1 MKFWPKTLLTLS
13 GPLIFVLLQLIGPPQ
28 NMQREAFMVLAS
40 TIWIAIWWITEV
52 IPIPATSLLPI
63 ILFPLTGA
71 LDIQSTA
78 QAYASPIIFLFV
90 GGFIL
95 AIAIEKWNLHK
106 RIALIIVSKVGV
118 SPPRIILGFMLASA
132 GLSMWISNTAT
143 TVMMLPLAVAVISQ
157 FLTENKDRFAKALML
172 SIAYAASIG
181 GIATLIGTPTNLILS
196 GVLEKLYGIEIS
208 FASWFL
214 FALPISI
221 ILFIICWQYLVHV
234 AFPLKNWKFSAGIE
248 EINKELK
255 LLGKV
260 SYEEKWLLAVFFT
273 TAFAWIFRS
282 FLLSGILP
290 GLDDSIIALL
300 AGTILFVIPA
310 KDGESKLMDW
320 ESAVKLPWGIV
331 LLFGG
336 GLSLAVGFQESGLSD
351 WIGNQLYGAG
361 VLPLILLMFI
371 VITLVNFLTEITS
384 NIATASM
391 ILPILGSIALA
402 INVHPFALMIGAT
415 LAASCAFM
423 LPVATPPNAVV
434 FGSGY
439 LKMKDM
445 IRAGFA
451 LNIISIIL
459 ILFFTYLLLS
469 PLWGIDMNAFPEE
482 FKQ

>member
-1 MKFWPKTLLTLS
+1 MILF
-13 GPLIFVLLQLIGPPQ
+13 FIGPP
-28 NMQREAFMVLAS
+28 NGMSSAAFMVLAS
-40 TIWIAIWWITEV
+40 TFWVAIWWITEV
-52 IPIPATSLLPI
+52 VPIPVTSLLPI

-71 LDIQSTA
+71 LDVTTTA
-78 QAYASPIIFLFV
+78 EAYASPIIFLFV

-95 AIAIEKWNLHK
+95 AISIEKWNLHK
-106 RIALIIVSKVGV
+106 RIALIIVSNVGL
-118 SPPRIILGFMLASA
+118 SPPKIILGFMLASA

-143 TVMMLPLAVAVISQ
+143 TVMMLPLAIAVISQ
-157 FLTENKDRFAKALML
+157 FLTDNQGRFAKALML

-208 FASWFL
+208 FASWFM

-221 ILFIICWQYLVHV
+221 ILFIICWLYLVRI
-234 AFPLKNWKFSAGIE
+234 AFPLKDWKFSAGMN
-248 EINKELK
+248 EIKKELS
-255 LLGKV
+255 LLGKIT
-260 SYEEKWLLAVFFT
+260 YEEKCLLVVFCL
-273 TAFAWIFRS
+273 TAFAWITRS

-290 GLDDSIIALL
+290 GLNDSIIALI
-300 AGTILFVIPA
+300 AGTVLFIIPT
-310 KDGESKLMDW
+310 KDGTSALMDW
-320 ESAVKLPWGIV
+320 DSAVKLPWGIV

-336 GLSLAVGFQESGLSD
+336 GLSLAVGFQESGLSE

-361 VLPLILLMFI
+361 VLPLLILMFI
-371 VITLVNFLTEITS
+371 VIAVVNFLTEITS

-391 ILPILGSIALA
+391 LLPILGSIALS
-402 INVHPFALMIGAT
+402 INIHPYALMIGAT

-423 LPVATPPNAVV
+423 LPVATPPNAVI
-434 FGSGY
+434 FGSGFI
-439 LKMKDM
+439 KMKDM

-451 LNIISIIL
+451 LNIISIIV

-469 PLWGIDMNAFPEE
+469 PLWGIDMNTFPEE